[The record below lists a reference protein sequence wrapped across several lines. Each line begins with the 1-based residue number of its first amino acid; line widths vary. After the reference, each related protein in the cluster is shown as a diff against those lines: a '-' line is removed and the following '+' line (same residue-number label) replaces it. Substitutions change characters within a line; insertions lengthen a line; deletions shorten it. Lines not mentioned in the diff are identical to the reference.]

1 MNYIKVTISGQD
13 QDSKDVLVAN
23 LSEFGY
29 EGFEELP
36 QLLHAFIPE
45 ELYDERVLQ
54 EVLQGAAFSKETIG
68 PQNWN
73 ALWEQ
78 DFQPVY
84 VGDFCGIRASF
95 HEARVGV
102 KYDIVITP
110 KMSFGTGH
118 HATTFMMVDWMQE
131 LDIRSKK
138 VLDFGTGT
146 GVLAILA
153 EKMGA
158 ESIVAI
164 DNDDWSIDNAK
175 ENIATNHCSR
185 IDLQK
190 ADHLALKQEFDLI
203 LANINKNVLI
213 SQMPSLKQHLTN
225 GGVII
230 LSGLLAGDRGAIE
243 EEANRN
249 NLYISGQKQK
259 DGWISLELKEMNP

>member
-1 MNYIKVTISGQD
+1 MNYIKVTITGQD
-13 QDSKDVLVAN
+13 QESKDVLVAN
-23 LSEFGY
+23 LSELGY

-45 ELYDERVLQ
+45 DLYDESVML
-54 EVLQGAAFSKETIG
+54 EFLQGAAFSKEIIG
-68 PQNWN
+68 EQNWN

-84 VGDFCGIRASF
+84 VGEFCGIRASF
-95 HEARVGV
+95 HEARPGV
-102 KYDIVITP
+102 QYDIVITP

-118 HATTFMMVDWMQE
+118 HATTYMMVEWMQH
-131 LDIRSKK
+131 LDISSKK

-146 GVLAILA
+146 GVLAVLA

-164 DNDDWSIDNAK
+164 DNDDWSIDNAR
-175 ENIATNHCSR
+175 ENIAENNCSR
-185 IDLQK
+185 IELQK
-190 ADHLALKQEFDLI
+190 ADHLALNQQFEVI
-203 LANINKNVLI
+203 LANINKNVLL
-213 SQMPSLKQHLTN
+213 SQMKTLQQHLAK
-225 GGVII
+225 GGVIV
-230 LSGLLAGDRGAIE
+230 LSGLLAGDRVAIE

-249 NLYISGQKQK
+249 NLNINGQKQK